1 MAIRR
6 KIAAALTAVFAT
18 VALSSCTP
26 PRASVTI
33 DGITISAELANTT
46 ERQQQG
52 LRGRVDLLADQG
64 MLFDLGEPQSTEVW
78 MFGVQIPLDVVWIR
92 NGEVR
97 RVDTLNPCVS
107 DDQNECERTPSPG
120 DVDTILEATA
130 GTFAKVKPGT
140 KVER

>member
-1 MAIRR
+1 MNARR
-6 KIAAALTAVFAT
+6 SAAALTAILAIGV
-18 VALSSCTP
+18 LSSCAPARTD
-26 PRASVTI
+26 VTI
-33 DGITISAELANTT
+33 GGITVSAELANTP
-46 ERQQQG
+46 EKQQQG

-92 NGEVR
+92 NGEVL

-107 DDQNECERTPSPG
+107 DDQDECERTPSPG

>member
-1 MAIRR
+1 MNARR
-6 KIAAALTAVFAT
+6 SAAALTAILAIGV
-18 VALSSCTP
+18 LSSCAPARTD
-26 PRASVTI
+26 VTI
-33 DGITISAELANTT
+33 GGITVSAELANTP
-46 ERQQQG
+46 EKQQQG

-64 MLFDLGEPQSTEVW
+64 MLFELGEPQSTEVW

-92 NGEVR
+92 DGEVL

-107 DDQNECERTPSPG
+107 DDQDECERTASPR

>member
-1 MAIRR
+1 MNARR
-6 KIAAALTAVFAT
+6 SAAALTAILAIGV
-18 VALSSCTP
+18 LSSCAPARTG
-26 PRASVTI
+26 VTI
-33 DGITISAELANTT
+33 GGITVSAELANTP
-46 ERQQQG
+46 EKQQQG

-64 MLFDLGEPQSTEVW
+64 MLFDLGDPQSTEVW

-92 NGEVR
+92 NGEVL

>member
-64 MLFDLGEPQSTEVW
+64 MLFELGQQQRTEIW
-78 MFGVQIPLDVVWIR
+78 MAGVQIPLDVVWI
-92 NGEVR
+92 NDGEVL

-107 DDQNECERTPSPG
+107 EIQEECERTPSPG
-120 DVDTILEATA
+120 DVDTILEVPA
-130 GTFAKVKPGT
+130 GTFAHVQPGA